1 MFSKNIYTW
10 EGLENLMVKGDPWKR
25 AWDHSCLANFY
36 FQGTNCRAGW
46 RDLPL
51 LSSCCQPQ
59 ESYQRDLHGDS
70 QSELWRCVLLTAT
83 MPWRVWS
90 KPFSSFSQCG
100 CREQVQVK
108 QNKTQK
114 KHHFSFSRV
123 SLTHYKNTI
132 EAAVRMQSIR
142 PQTSW
147 QIRRGVFW
155 LGKADIK

>member
-90 KPFSSFSQCG
+90 KSFSSFSQCG
-100 CREQVQVK
+100 SREQVQVK
-108 QNKTQK
+108 QNKTHKKTSFFIFQGITHPLQEHNRGSCEDAEHQAPNQLADQK
-114 KHHFSFSRV
+114 RCF
-123 SLTHYKNTI
+123 L
-132 EAAVRMQSIR
+132 AWQS
-142 PQTSW
+142 W
-147 QIRRGVFW
+147 H
-155 LGKADIK
+155 